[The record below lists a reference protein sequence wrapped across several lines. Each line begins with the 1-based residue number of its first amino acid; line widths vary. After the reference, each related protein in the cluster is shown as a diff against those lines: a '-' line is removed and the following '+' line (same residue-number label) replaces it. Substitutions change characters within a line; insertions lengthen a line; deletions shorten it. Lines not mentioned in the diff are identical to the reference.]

1 MKKIIVSGSFDN
13 LKSRQVRFL
22 EEASKL
28 GELYVQLWSDE
39 AVRAMEGH
47 DPKFPQEERVYL
59 LQAIR
64 YVSQVALTDLM
75 VGRDMIPV
83 PQNFLPD
90 AWVVD
95 EPDAS
100 LQKEFFCRST
110 GIEYQVIK
118 DEQLK
123 GFPWT
128 EPTNL
133 GAPSLNKK
141 VLVTGCYDWF
151 HSGHVRFFE
160 EASAFGDLYVLV
172 GNDASVRFLKGEGHP
187 LFSQE
192 ERRYMV
198 NAVRY
203 VKLAM
208 YTSGHGW
215 MDAEPDIPVIKPDI
229 YLVNEDGDKPEKR
242 ELSLAYGMEYVVL
255 KRAPREGL
263 PRREST
269 NLRGY

>member
-1 MKKIIVSGSFDN
+1 MLSLPPDF
-13 LKSRQVRFL
+13 R
-22 EEASKL
+22 
-28 GELYVQLWSDE
+28 
-39 AVRAMEGH
+39 
-47 DPKFPQEERVYL
+47 
-59 LQAIR
+59 
-64 YVSQVALTDLM
+64 
-75 VGRDMIPV
+75 
-83 PQNFLPD
+83 PD

-95 EPDAS
+95 EAS
-100 LQKEFFCRST
+100 ASPQKEIFCRSA
-110 GIEYQVIK
+110 GIEYHVIK
-118 DEQLK
+118 DEQLQ

-128 EPTNL
+128 QPPDL
-133 GAPSLNKK
+133 GAKSPRKK

-160 EASAFGDLYVLV
+160 EASSFGDLYVLV

-187 LFSQE
+187 LFCQE

-215 MDAEPDIPVIKPDI
+215 MDAEPDIPLIKPDI

-242 ELSLAYGMEYVVL
+242 EVSQKFGLEYVIL
-255 KRAPREGL
+255 KRTPREGL

-269 NLRGY
+269 KLRGF